1 MRRLKNSLSPRER
14 GGVRGVRGE
23 RLPRNDLSIPI
34 VLLPVRNRQSRLLA
48 SLFVATLA
56 AAPLLAA
63 PLPSRRSEI
72 VEVVDKV
79 APAVVNISAEQ
90 TVRRTRSVFDQFFL
104 GLDPRPSKSLGSGV
118 IIDPKGIILT
128 NDHVV
133 SGASRIIATTKGGQ
147 ELACELIGSDADND
161 LAVLHVKKVG
171 AALPTIKLGTSSDLL
186 IGETVVAIGNPF
198 GLSNTVTAGVLSA
211 LGRSVPGDNQRV
223 YNDFIQIDAPIN
235 PGNSGGPVVNIQ
247 GDLIGIAT
255 AIIGGGAQG
264 IGFAIPVD
272 RAKRIVSDLVKFGH
286 VKPVWVGLHGRT
298 VASREEEGRPKGFRV
313 RSVDPGSPAERA
325 GIKPGDQVLS
335 VDATAI
341 DSQEAFETALSTR
354 GPGRPMKL
362 VLKNGAAERTVTV
375 SGQDPPA
382 DYGIRV
388 LRDLGMS
395 VRPASRGLRIS
406 IVDAQGAA
414 ARAGLETS
422 DTLLALNGAAVTDLE
437 EVNKIL
443 ARDQSRTTLV
453 MIVGRG
459 SWEYTLTFPL
469 N

>member
-1 MRRLKNSLSPRER
+1 MKTS
-14 GGVRGVRGE
+14 
-23 RLPRNDLSIPI
+23 
-34 VLLPVRNRQSRLLA
+34 NR
-48 SLFVATLA
+48 TLA
-56 AAPLLAA
+56 TAALLLVIAA
-63 PLPSRRSEI
+63 AAFASPLPSRRSEI

-90 TVRRTRSVFDQFFL
+90 TVRRARSVFDQFFL
-104 GLDPRPSKSLGSGV
+104 GLDPRPAKSLGSGV

-128 NDHVV
+128 NDHVI

-147 ELACELIGSDADND
+147 ELACELVGSDADND
-161 LAVLHVKKVG
+161 LAVLRVKKPG

-298 VASREEEGRPKGFRV
+298 VASREEEGHAKGFRV
-313 RSVDPGSPAERA
+313 RSVDPGSPAEKA
-325 GIKPGDQVLS
+325 GIKPGDQILS

-341 DSQEAFETALSTR
+341 DSPEAFETALSTR

-382 DYGIRV
+382 DYGMRV

-406 IVDAQGAA
+406 IVDAKGAA
-414 ARAGLETS
+414 AQAGLETG
-422 DTLLALNGAAVTDLE
+422 DMLLAVNGGAVTDLE

-443 ARDQSRTTLV
+443 ARDQSRSTLV